1 MPRKA
6 KPVRYSQTMDQHVN
20 SADEL
25 LQPGDPA
32 PFEEINRD
40 GPTPMLLLCDH
51 ASRRVPLA
59 LGDLGLE
66 ASSFDRHIAY
76 DIGAESVSQRLST
89 SLDAPLVAAG
99 FSRLV
104 IDLNRPTGHQESIVK
119 EIDATPIP
127 ANRDLN
133 ETAKRQRIS
142 ELFKPYHDAVDRA
155 LARLWERGTPPAI
168 FSVHSFS
175 PDYGDTPRPWD
186 IGVLWNRDPRIAVPL
201 MDMLQA
207 HGLNVGDNEPYSGQQ
222 LAYTIDVHG
231 GATGLANCVIE
242 INQNQVRDAA
252 GIDRWATILEE
263 IMPEILK
270 TRGLHRV
277 GRF

>member
-1 MPRKA
+1 
-6 KPVRYSQTMDQHVN
+6 MDQHVN

-104 IDLNRPTGHQESIVK
+104 
-119 EIDATPIP
+119 
-127 ANRDLN
+127 
-133 ETAKRQRIS
+133 S
-142 ELFKPYHDAVDRA
+142 EHFP
-155 LARLWERGTPPAI
+155 LAIHHLG
-168 FSVHSFS
+168 
-175 PDYGDTPRPWD
+175 
-186 IGVLWNRDPRIAVPL
+186 
-201 MDMLQA
+201 
-207 HGLNVGDNEPYSGQQ
+207 
-222 LAYTIDVHG
+222 IDVVLRHPKRVCRRNMHCKL
-231 GATGLANCVIE
+231 LAEFRQFI
-242 INQNQVRDAA
+242 
-252 GIDRWATILEE
+252 GIC
-263 IMPEILK
+263 
-270 TRGLHRV
+270 